1 MSFGFVKTWMLAARF
16 RGIGASVLKR
26 TTGFIF
32 YSPPPLKSHARK
44 KIHAQNENPKDPRGC
59 GIIPVMDEKEITDV
73 IAAVLKGNAREFSR
87 LVAEFGLPVRS
98 FIHARVQ
105 NSADAEDLAQETFIA
120 AFRGLARFE
129 TGQSFEA
136 WLIGI
141 ARHRVLGHFR
151 SIDRRHRANQRFR
164 EECLATIEAELSG
177 IESETGPD
185 PLRRLM
191 DCVEKLP
198 ERMRQV
204 IRARLR
210 GEDGTM
216 AASLLNTTR
225 GAIYMLQ
232 LRAND
237 HLRDCMMKGTP

>member
-1 MSFGFVKTWMLAARF
+1 M
-16 RGIGASVLKR
+16 
-26 TTGFIF
+26 
-32 YSPPPLKSHARK
+32 
-44 KIHAQNENPKDPRGC
+44 
-59 GIIPVMDEKEITDV
+59 MDGKEITD
-73 IAAVLKGNAREFSR
+73 IIHAVLKGNPREFSR

-105 NSADAEDLAQETFIA
+105 NAADAEDLAQETFIA
-120 AFRGLARFE
+120 AFRGLSRFE

-151 SIDRRHRANQRFR
+151 SNDRRHRANQRFR
-164 EECLATIEAELSG
+164 EECLATIDAELSE
-177 IESETGPD
+177 IEAETSHES
-185 PLRRLM
+185 LKRLM

-210 GEDGTM
+210 GVDGTM
-216 AASLLNTTR
+216 TAQLMNTTR

-237 HLRDCMMKGTP
+237 HLRECMMKGNS

>member
-1 MSFGFVKTWMLAARF
+1 M
-16 RGIGASVLKR
+16 
-26 TTGFIF
+26 
-32 YSPPPLKSHARK
+32 
-44 KIHAQNENPKDPRGC
+44 
-59 GIIPVMDEKEITDV
+59 MDGKEITDA
-73 IAAVLKGNAREFSR
+73 IQAVLKGNAREFSR

-105 NSADAEDLAQETFIA
+105 NAADAEDLAQETFIA

-164 EECLATIEAELSG
+164 EECLASIEEELSG
-177 IESETGPD
+177 IESETGPES
-185 PLRRLM
+185 LRRLM

>member
-1 MSFGFVKTWMLAARF
+1 MMM
-16 RGIGASVLKR
+16 
-26 TTGFIF
+26 
-32 YSPPPLKSHARK
+32 
-44 KIHAQNENPKDPRGC
+44 
-59 GIIPVMDEKEITDV
+59 MDDKEVADV
-73 IAAVLKGNAREFSR
+73 IRAVLGGKSPEFSR
-87 LVAEFGLPVRS
+87 LVREFGLPVRS

-120 AFRGLARFE
+120 AFRGLARFDIS
-129 TGQSFEA
+129 QSFEA

-151 SIDRRHRANQRFR
+151 SSDRRHRANQRFR
-164 EECLATIEAELSG
+164 EECLARIQVELG
-177 IESETGPD
+177 EVEGEFGGD
-185 PLRRLM
+185 PLTRLM

-210 GEDGTM
+210 GEDGSM
-216 AASLLNTTR
+216 VAKILNTTR

-232 LRAND
+232 MRAND
-237 HLRDCMMKGTP
+237 QLKDCMMKGAS

>member
-1 MSFGFVKTWMLAARF
+1 MK
-16 RGIGASVLKR
+16 
-26 TTGFIF
+26 
-32 YSPPPLKSHARK
+32 
-44 KIHAQNENPKDPRGC
+44 
-59 GIIPVMDEKEITDV
+59 MDDQEVADV
-73 IAAVLKGNAREFSR
+73 IRAVLAGNQPEFSR
-87 LVAEFGLPVRS
+87 LVREFGLPVRS

-120 AFRGLARFE
+120 AFRGLAKFE
-129 TGQSFEA
+129 INQSFEA

-151 SIDRRHRANQRFR
+151 SSDRRQKATQRFR
-164 EECLATIEAELSG
+164 EECLTRIGMELTEIEGEFG
-177 IESETGPD
+177 RD
-185 PLRRLM
+185 PLTRLM

-210 GEDGTM
+210 GEDGSM
-216 AASLLNTTR
+216 AAKLLNTSR

-232 LRAND
+232 LRANEQ
-237 HLRDCMMKGTP
+237 LKQCMMREST

>member
-1 MSFGFVKTWMLAARF
+1 MDD
-16 RGIGASVLKR
+16 
-26 TTGFIF
+26 
-32 YSPPPLKSHARK
+32 
-44 KIHAQNENPKDPRGC
+44 AQ
-59 GIIPVMDEKEITDV
+59 TADV
-73 IAAVLKGNAREFSR
+73 IRAVLAGNSAEFSQ
-87 LVAEFGLPVRS
+87 LVREFGLPVRS

-105 NSADAEDLAQETFIA
+105 NAADAEDLAQETFIA
-120 AFRGLARFE
+120 AFRGLPKFMI
-129 TGQSFEA
+129 GQSFEA

-151 SIDRRHRANQRFR
+151 STGRRQKTNERFR
-164 EECLATIEAELSG
+164 EECLAR
-177 IESETGPD
+177 IESELCGIEDETAHD
-185 PLRRLM
+185 SLKRLM

-216 AASLLNTTR
+216 VAKLLHTTR

-237 HLRDCMMKGTP
+237 HLRECMKGTP

>member
-1 MSFGFVKTWMLAARF
+1 
-16 RGIGASVLKR
+16 
-26 TTGFIF
+26 
-32 YSPPPLKSHARK
+32 
-44 KIHAQNENPKDPRGC
+44 
-59 GIIPVMDEKEITDV
+59 MDGKEVADV
-73 IAAVLKGNAREFSR
+73 IRAVLGGKSPEFSR
-87 LVAEFGLPVRS
+87 LVREFGLPVRS

-105 NSADAEDLAQETFIA
+105 STADAEDLAQETFIA
-120 AFRGLARFE
+120 AYRGLDKFD
-129 TGQSFEA
+129 TTQSFEA

-151 SIDRRHRANQRFR
+151 SADRRQRINQRFR
-164 EECLATIEAELSG
+164 EECLARIEAELGG
-177 IESETGPD
+177 IEAETGAD
-185 PLRRLM
+185 PLKRLM

-210 GEDGTM
+210 GDNGSM
-216 AASLLNTTR
+216 VAKILNTTR

-237 HLRDCMMKGTP
+237 HLRECMMKGHP